1 MSRPSTIFFFSFFP
15 LEPSSTST
23 GKKRKKGDDPR
34 GEILK
39 KKTKQ
44 EAFEFSDE
52 AEDAAIG
59 PSKTKIKKKT
69 KEDWSKVLKIIF

>member
-1 MSRPSTIFFFSFFP
+1 MSLLLAIFFFSP
-15 LEPSSTST
+15 LEPSTST

-44 EAFEFSDE
+44 EVFEFSDE

-59 PSKTKIKKKT
+59 QPKTKIKKKT

>member
-1 MSRPSTIFFFSFFP
+1 MSRPLHSNIFLFFFPFR
-15 LEPSSTST
+15 TINT